1 MISHPA
7 RREPAPEVPDAIR
20 FASVP
25 LRHFSPGRLEGTR
38 DALEA
43 ALLAGACLPGLFATV
58 CGPIAPLHPSHH
70 TQARPGSARAGVLL
84 CRRTS
89 HRHPTPPHHRST
101 LPDVDVEIALHILP
115 HDICSL
121 CRLLD
126 VSNAAD
132 AVRGLPLKPA
142 ECFQAGPRIVPLV
155 ARNVTPAMTFVYVVV
170 RRARTS
176 LRCRRMT
183 AS

>member
-1 MISHPA
+1 MCLSA
-7 RREPAPEVPDAIR
+7 VPRPR
-20 FASVP
+20 FASPPSLSATSRRVGWRGP
-25 LRHFSPGRLEGTR
+25 GTPSRRPSSPGPAYR
-38 DALEA
+38 ASSPPSA
-43 ALLAGACLPGLFATV
+43 APLP
-58 CGPIAPLHPSHH
+58 PPPLHPSHH

-142 ECFQAGPRIVPLV
+142 ECFQAGPRIVPPV
-155 ARNVTPAMTFVYVVV
+155 ARNVTAAMTFVYVVV